1 MLCCLLEPCKWSWI
15 TDQKPQTLLS
25 CGGHTAPE
33 VKSGQ
38 LVARL
43 GADQG
48 PAGPDQLHHHG
59 EGELPEVKS
68 GQLVA
73 QLRADP
79 RSTAG
84 PAKQGVIVVHAQ
96 HLIEGGQVGV
106 GGQPTGLDGQ
116 EGHHK

>member
-1 MLCCLLEPCKWSWI
+1 MASA
-15 TDQKPQTLLS
+15 T
-25 CGGHTAPE
+25 E
-33 VKSGQ
+33 VSEMQIEEGLAVAASETEVDEVEQSVQNCQ